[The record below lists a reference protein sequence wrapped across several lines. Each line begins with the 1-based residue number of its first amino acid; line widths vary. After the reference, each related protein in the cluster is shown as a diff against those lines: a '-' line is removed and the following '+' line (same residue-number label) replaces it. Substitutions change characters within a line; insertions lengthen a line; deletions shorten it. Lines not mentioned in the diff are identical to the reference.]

1 MSSRLQKVHELFQT
15 EMNKNHVVYTQ
26 KLDINTGRPKFNY
39 NPLGYVLTSWEY
51 HAEEKLFRCYHF

>member
-39 NPLGYVLTSWEY
+39 NPLGYVITTLHE
-51 HAEEKLFRCYHF
+51 